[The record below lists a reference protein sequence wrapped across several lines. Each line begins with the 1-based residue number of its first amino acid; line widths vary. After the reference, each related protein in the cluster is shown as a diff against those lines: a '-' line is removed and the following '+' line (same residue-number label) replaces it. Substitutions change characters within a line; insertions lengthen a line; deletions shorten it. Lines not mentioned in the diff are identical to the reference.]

1 MRVNNLAI
9 VQTRLRMKAV
19 YILSQNFEQLVSA
32 IKELDK
38 EMGWCWRNF
47 FLEIII
53 VLETDLSI
61 GVVNFGIL

>member
-1 MRVNNLAI
+1 MRVNNLTI
-9 VQTRLRMKAV
+9 VQTRFRMKAV

-61 GVVNFGIL
+61 GVVNFWIL

>member
-1 MRVNNLAI
+1 MRIDNLAI

-19 YILSQNFEQLVSA
+19 YILSQNFVQLVSA